1 MSATKIFRV
10 GVTHDFSI
18 DAKGHYEA
26 PLHQVLG
33 NNPNIEVELMPPAE
47 NQKPTH
53 DQLDQYDGILA
64 LATKLDATN
73 LTGLKRTAI
82 VARWGV
88 GYDLLDTNALT
99 ENGIVL
105 TITPN
110 AVRRPVA
117 EAAIALI
124 FASSLNL
131 IPQHK
136 IVESGRWRKA
146 LPGLGRNILG
156 RTLRSI
162 GVGNIAS
169 EMFRMSASLG
179 FGKLLAHDP
188 FATKE
193 HAASLNV
200 ELVDL
205 PTLFKESDFLCVH
218 CSLSESTRGLVN
230 RDLLRLMKPT
240 AILINT
246 ARGPIVNEAHLV
258 EALKEGWIAGAGLD
272 VFEVEPL
279 PGTAPIRT
287 CPNVI
292 LAPHGLAWTE
302 ELARDNTLEACTNL
316 LAVSQG
322 NLPTGI
328 VNKAVL
334 DNPIFQAKLQ
344 NWKAN

>member
-1 MSATKIFRV
+1 MSASNIFRI

-18 DAKGHYEA
+18 EAKGYYEA
-26 PLHQVLG
+26 PLHQFLG

-47 NQKPTH
+47 SEKPTR
-53 DQLDQYDGILA
+53 DQLDAYDGILA
-64 LATKLDATN
+64 LATKLDTSN

-82 VARWGV
+82 IARWGV
-88 GYDLLDTNALT
+88 GYDLIDTNALT
-99 ENGIVL
+99 ENGIIL
-105 TITPN
+105 AITPN

-117 EAAIALI
+117 EAAIAFI

-136 IVESGRWRKA
+136 IVESQRWRKA

-156 RTLRSI
+156 RTLGSI
-162 GVGNIAS
+162 GLGNIAS
-169 EMFRMSASLG
+169 EMFHMSASLG
-179 FGKLLAHDP
+179 FGKHLAHDP
-188 FATKE
+188 NATPE

-205 PTLFKESDFLCVH
+205 PALFKHSDYLCVH
-218 CSLSESTRGLVN
+218 CSLSASTRGLVN

-258 EALKEGWIAGAGLD
+258 EALKEGWIAGAALD

-279 PGTAPIRT
+279 PSNAPIRN

-292 LAPHGLAWTE
+292 FAPHALAWTE
-302 ELARDNTLEACTNL
+302 EIARDNSIEACTNL
-316 LAVSQG
+316 LALSQG
-322 NLPTGI
+322 SLPTSI

-334 DNPIFQAKLQ
+334 DNPVFQAKLHH
-344 NWKAN
+344 WKAN